1 MTVDIIMGYTFGAG
15 YTFVAHCMRL
25 ESSCSHLKYRV
36 DYLYTALP
44 PCTWP
49 MYGENHPLPFLV
61 VMVGP

>member
-1 MTVDIIMGYTFGAG
+1 MTVDIITGYTFDAG

-36 DYLYTALP
+36 DGLYPALLP
-44 PCTWP
+44 FTWP
-49 MYGENHPLPFLV
+49 MYGENLPLPFLV